1 MSGACL
7 HMKRTL
13 DETKDPW
20 CDTRPQSYE
29 RFTSLYLQRF
39 YLYSQVLVNTSI
51 LWNFFT
57 CIHKEIL
64 QRFGTSQKDLWIQVN
79 QYKLA
84 TESNLK
90 HFGKK
95 TLVKQ
100 SESFCETFTDLV
112 KVWKDLFKA
121 IFTLFQF

>member
-1 MSGACL
+1 ME
-7 HMKRTL
+7 HQKQTFI
-13 DETKDPW
+13 W
-20 CDTRPQSYE
+20 PQSYE